1 MGKQI
6 KIETVVNIPND
17 LSIINNEE
25 FARLKEQILDLQNQI
40 RQMGLPNNQSVITNE
55 DTRNLKLMDVTE
67 VAKRLKCNR
76 NKVYDLIN
84 SGALQGLK
92 LGRIKISTI
101 ELHDFL
107 VRNTGKDLTDPYN
120 IKPLVEREDK

>member
-1 MGKQI
+1 MEHQ
-6 KIETVVNIPND
+6 KIE
-17 LSIINNEE
+17 L
-25 FARLKEQILDLQNQI
+25 L
-40 RQMGLPNNQSVITNE
+40 
-55 DTRNLKLMDVTE
+55 DVTE

-84 SGALQGLK
+84 SGVLQGLK

-107 VRNTGKDLTDPYN
+107 VRNAGNDLSDPYN
-120 IKPLVEREDK
+120 IKPLVGSEE